1 MRKLSSLTDTARDI
15 LGPIRREFSRANRA
29 MYQFEQDIA
38 TKKIKLKSR
47 RARLKLK
54 DAFKSYNSEMEN
66 LFND

>member
-1 MRKLSSLTDTARDI
+1 MSK
-15 LGPIRREFSRANRA
+15 
-29 MYQFEQDIA
+29 FEQDIA

-54 DAFKSYNSEMEN
+54 EAFKSYNSEMEN